1 MVRNTLQAMLC
12 TFCLLWS
19 RIVVGKGCNKRKGGG
34 VFWEGGLLVSV
45 VEIVYLN
52 LYLMMF

>member
-1 MVRNTLQAMLC
+1 MLC
-12 TFCLLWS
+12 LFCLLWS
-19 RIVVGKGCNKRKGGG
+19 RIIVGKGCNDKRNGG

-52 LYLMMF
+52 LYLMIFYIGMFND